1 MNAELMSARLQFQD
15 SRDALFLSRLLAEIE
30 GVRSHNAEVA
40 QLVADVEKA
49 NGYEASVPLVN
60 QATFLQM
67 AYMTLVY
74 PKQGVVGDVVGDWE
88 PHLDWERVEVLA
100 DNARRFA
107 SAPDRWSQLL
117 RTVRNALSHST
128 VEVGE
133 TTFTFTD
140 EHGKS
145 CVQVRF
151 DWDFLGELT
160 MEFFKAA
167 KSALYPT
174 TVEGDDVT
182 EFRTGLT
189 SGSGSGKK

>member
-1 MNAELMSARLQFQD
+1 MSARLQFQD
-15 SRDALFLSRLLAEIE
+15 SRKALFLARLLAEIE

-49 NGYEASVPLVN
+49 NGYEARESLVN

-74 PKQGVVGDVVGDWE
+74 PKQGVVGDVVGEWKKPD
-88 PHLDWERVEVLA
+88 LDWERVEVLA
-100 DNARRFA
+100 DNAGRFA
-107 SAPDRWSQLL
+107 SAPDCWSQLL

-140 EHGKS
+140 KYKES

-167 KSALYPT
+167 NSALYPT
-174 TVEGDDVT
+174 TVEGDDLT